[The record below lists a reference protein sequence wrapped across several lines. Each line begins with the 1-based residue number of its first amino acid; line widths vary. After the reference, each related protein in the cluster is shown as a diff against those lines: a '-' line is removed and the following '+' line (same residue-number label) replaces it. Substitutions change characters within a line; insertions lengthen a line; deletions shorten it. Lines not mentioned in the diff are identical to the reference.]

1 MRRRDF
7 ITLLGGAAA
16 YRLGANAS
24 QTKEGT
30 MLRDRAGLMFLLSLS
45 VSAAGAHA
53 QSSSESLAITPNEI
67 VWKAP
72 AVGLG
77 LETAVT
83 YGDPTKSGPYVLRVK
98 FPAGL
103 KLMPHFHPDEWR
115 TGVVLSGTYYFGIGE
130 QWDETKLRPYSAGT
144 FFSEPKGT
152 PHFVWAKDG
161 EVIVQFTA
169 MGPTGITMV
178 PQK

>member
-1 MRRRDF
+1 
-7 ITLLGGAAA
+7 
-16 YRLGANAS
+16 
-24 QTKEGT
+24 
-30 MLRDRAGLMFLLSLS
+30 MLTNRVGLMFLLTLS

-67 VWKAP
+67 VWKTP

-103 KLMPHFHPDEWR
+103 CPPSALMRQIGWVEEGR
-115 TGVVLSGTYYFGIGE
+115 ISG
-130 QWDETKLRPYSAGT
+130 S
-144 FFSEPKGT
+144 S
-152 PHFVWAKDG
+152 
-161 EVIVQFTA
+161 
-169 MGPTGITMV
+169 
-178 PQK
+178 